1 MIIQT
6 CNMLNDSQ
14 KGKKKLK
21 GEKYLAGY
29 GILSLFFFYIY
40 FFKKII
46 LFTE

>member
-1 MIIQT
+1 
-6 CNMLNDSQ
+6 MLNDSQ

-21 GEKYLAGY
+21 GEKYLARY
-29 GILSLFFFYIY
+29 GILSLFFFYYY